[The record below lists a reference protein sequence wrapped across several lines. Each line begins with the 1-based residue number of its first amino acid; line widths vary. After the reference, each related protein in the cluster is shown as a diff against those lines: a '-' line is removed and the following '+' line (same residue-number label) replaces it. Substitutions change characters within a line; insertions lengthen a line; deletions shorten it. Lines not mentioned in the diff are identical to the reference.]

1 MLVYNKQYTSLIE
14 EFNVSPQYQNAVQ
27 NGPDIGMTS
36 GNPDETFPS
45 HSETLGGSLLP
56 NGIQIK
62 LSMKDVKKL
71 YKLIASASQGK
82 TSQVSSE

>member
-1 MLVYNKQYTSLIE
+1 MNFNDKYKFLSE
-14 EFNVSPQYQNAVQ
+14 GFNVSPQYQNAVQ

>member
-1 MLVYNKQYTSLIE
+1 MKFNSQYTSLIE
-14 EFNVSPQYQNAVQ
+14 GFNLPPQSQTAVQ

-36 GNPDETFPS
+36 VKLNDTFPS
-45 HSETLGGSLLP
+45 QNETVGGKLLP
-56 NGIQIK
+56 SKVQISLNK
-62 LSMKDVKKL
+62 SDIKKL

>member
-1 MLVYNKQYTSLIE
+1 MKFNSQYTSLIE
-14 EFNVSPQYQNAVQ
+14 GFNVPPQYQNAVQ

-36 GNPDETFPS
+36 GNPDETFPN
-45 HSETLGGSLLP
+45 HSDTLGGSLLP

-62 LSMKDVKKL
+62 LSMKDAKKL

-82 TSQVSSE
+82 TSQISSE